1 MDDIRNM
8 MQRMRD
14 AQDRRDT
21 QARTDRALFESLQSA
36 VAHGN
41 VRQVR
46 DMLLKLATFPVRPT
60 SGMCTECL
68 FQAIDSNNCQ
78 LVNEFLT
85 EPLQRAD
92 PVTRI
97 HKTTCLLHASKVGCA
112 VCVHFLLESAKVQR
126 AVFKDKDLAPKLLR
140 AAAKYG
146 SLSVIREL
154 FKTFSVYDLSVRKV
168 WEWAVLAGRSEVLE
182 KIMSLAFSI
191 PHPYYDS
198 WDKLMD
204 IQYVLYLT
212 IEHRQEHCLAVCL
225 PFIHFADFSDL
236 MGAVRRCIKD
246 GFVDGVRLLTK
257 TILEE
262 RHVSND
268 YKSQIVYSAI
278 YRDNVPILR
287 ELLHIVKPPSPDMTA
302 IDMLR
307 NALANGS
314 VSVAAFLLTS
324 SMNAGSGAGSGAGS
338 FTGESEES
346 AEKDLTELLHTV
358 LETTPLGT
366 DGPLLLRLIELG
378 VPARRVKQFFD
389 THKSTY
395 PPPPEFTEWYEWEG
409 GLRANWV
416 GAVLRARPKYPM
428 ADVGMQ

>member
-46 DMLLKLATFPVRPT
+46 DMLRKPATFPVRPT

-68 FQAIDSNNCQ
+68 FQAIDGNNCQ
-78 LVNEFLT
+78 IVNEFLT

-92 PVTRI
+92 PVARI
-97 HKTTCLLHASKVGCA
+97 HKTTCLLHACRVGCV

-126 AVFKDKDLAPKLLR
+126 VVFKDKDLAPKLLR
-140 AAAKYG
+140 VAAKYG

-154 FKTFSVYDLSVRKV
+154 LKKFSPHDLSVRKV
-168 WEWAVLAGRSEVLE
+168 WEWAVVSGRSEVLE
-182 KIMSLAFSI
+182 TMMSLTFSR
-191 PHPYYDS
+191 PEPDAYYNS
-198 WDKLMD
+198 WAKLMD
-204 IQYVLYLT
+204 IQYVLNLT
-212 IEHRQEHCLAVCL
+212 IEHKQEQCLAVCL
-225 PFIHFADFSDL
+225 PFIHFADLLDL

-246 GFVDGVRLLTK
+246 GFVEGVRLLTK

-262 RHVSND
+262 RHVSNN
-268 YKSQIVYSAI
+268 YKSQIVYRAI
-278 YRDNVPILR
+278 DRDNVPILR
-287 ELLHIVKPPSPDMTA
+287 DLLHIVQPPSPDMTA
-302 IDMLR
+302 IDMLHH
-307 NALANGS
+307 ALENGK
-314 VSVAAFLLTS
+314 VSVAAFLLTT
-324 SMNAGSGAGSGAGS
+324 SMNAGSGAGSGA
-338 FTGESEES
+338 FMGESEG
-346 AEKDLTELLHTV
+346 AEKDLTKLLHTV
-358 LETTPLGT
+358 LETTRLGT
-366 DGPLLLRLIELG
+366 DGPLLLELIELG

-389 THKSTY
+389 THKSTHS
-395 PPPPEFTEWYEWEG
+395 PPPEFTEWYEWKG

-416 GAVLRARPKYPM
+416 RAVLRARPKYP
-428 ADVGMQ
+428 V